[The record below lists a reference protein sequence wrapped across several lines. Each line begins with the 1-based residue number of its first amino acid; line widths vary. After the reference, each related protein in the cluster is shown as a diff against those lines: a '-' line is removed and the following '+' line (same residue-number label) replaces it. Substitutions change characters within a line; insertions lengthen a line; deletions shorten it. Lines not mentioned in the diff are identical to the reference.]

1 MSQQCTP
8 DELSAYLRDGND
20 DEPLSHMDVVSSA
33 YQRGFEDG
41 LRDGLKRANEFIRAN
56 HGLAECVIR
65 ERLNEM
71 TKHAEGGK

>member
-8 DELSAYLRDGND
+8 DELSAHLRDGQN
-20 DEPLSHMDVVSSA
+20 DEPLSHMDVVSEA
-33 YQRGFEDG
+33 YNRGVI
-41 LRDGLKRANEFIRAN
+41 DGLKLADAFIRAN

-71 TKHAEGGK
+71 TKHGEGK

>member
-33 YQRGFEDG
+33 YQRGV
-41 LRDGLKRANEFIRAN
+41 LDGLKLADEFIRAN
-56 HGLAECVIR
+56 GALAECVIR

-71 TKHAEGGK
+71 TKHAEGK